1 MAEMG
6 LLEVDGHITFSKTV
20 AGVSREGE
28 GRGGEGR
35 GGEGG
40 EGVVNFVY
48 LRSLEAAKIVL
59 RSWRGGKGGETI

>member
-35 GGEGG
+35 GG
-40 EGVVNFVY
+40 
-48 LRSLEAAKIVL
+48 
-59 RSWRGGKGGETI
+59 RGGGG

>member
-28 GRGGEGR
+28 GRGGEG
-35 GGEGG
+35 GEGMG
-40 EGVVNFVY
+40 WLILFILGAWKQ
-48 LRSLEAAKIVL
+48 R
-59 RSWRGGKGGETI
+59 R